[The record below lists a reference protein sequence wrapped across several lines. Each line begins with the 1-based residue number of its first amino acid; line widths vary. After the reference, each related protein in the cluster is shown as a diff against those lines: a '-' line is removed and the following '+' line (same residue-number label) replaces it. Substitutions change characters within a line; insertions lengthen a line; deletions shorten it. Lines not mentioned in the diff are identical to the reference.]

1 MSALERAA
9 ALGVAALATARLT
22 RFFTSDKLGEWL
34 IVGRVKR
41 WAARREVP
49 ADLAADLE
57 RRFEE
62 EVSQG
67 RAVASPPA
75 RWGWRSKLVSG
86 LDCAACIGFWL
97 GALVLLGEV
106 IVKTR
111 AFRWVRPIWRFALG
125 AFALNYVVFHVSS
138 RIDG

>member
-1 MSALERAA
+1 MTPPLERLAWI
-9 ALGVAALATARLT
+9 GVAALATARLT

-67 RAVASPPA
+67 RAVGSPPA

-86 LDCAACIGFWL
+86 LDCPHCVGMWIGLLVLIGQTIAPRIPVVRTLWKFTI
-97 GALVLLGEV
+97 GAL
-106 IVKTR
+106 
-111 AFRWVRPIWRFALG
+111 
-125 AFALNYVVFHVSS
+125 ALNYLVGHVSS

>member
-1 MSALERAA
+1 MTPPLERLAWI
-9 ALGVAALATARLT
+9 GVAALATARLT

-41 WAARREVP
+41 WAAQIESPVT
-49 ADLAADLE
+49 
-57 RRFEE
+57 
-62 EVSQG
+62 
-67 RAVASPPA
+67 PPA
-75 RWGWRSKLVSG
+75 LGEVDPYPTPEPHWGWRSKLVSG

-97 GALVLLGEV
+97 GALVLLAEALT
-106 IVKTR
+106 TR
-111 AFRWVRPIWRFALG
+111 TPLRILRPLWKFIAS

>member
-1 MSALERAA
+1 MTPPLERLAWI
-9 ALGVAALATARLT
+9 GVAALATARLT

-57 RRFEE
+57 RRFDE

-86 LDCAACIGFWL
+86 LDCPYCVGMWIGLLVLIGQTIAPRIPVVRTLWKFTI
-97 GALVLLGEV
+97 GAL
-106 IVKTR
+106 
-111 AFRWVRPIWRFALG
+111 
-125 AFALNYVVFHVSS
+125 ALNYLVGHVSS

>member
-1 MSALERAA
+1 MTPPLERLAWI
-9 ALGVAALATARLT
+9 GVAALATARLT
-22 RFFTSDKLGEWL
+22 RFITSDKLGEWL

-57 RRFEE
+57 RRFDE

-86 LDCAACIGFWL
+86 LDCPHCVGFWL
-97 GALVLLGEV
+97 GALVLAVLPLRRVPVLGTL
-106 IVKTR
+106 I
-111 AFRWVRPIWRFALG
+111 RFGLG
-125 AFALNYVVFHVSS
+125 AFALNYAVGHVSS